1 LFLPPFSYSIC
12 VLFFIIAAPPSPATP
27 SSTLT
32 STATPA
38 SAFEIAPVK
47 PEKKGRARRAG
58 KEQKAEDNSN
68 TPESSPVGPTT
79 TTIAERR
86 NVTAKDVS
94 IRTSMDTTHAVT
106 DNSAADVSDEVSPLQ
121 QQRSDR
127 THKSAPELTI
137 ATPVLAP
144 TIATTATSAPP
155 SDDNTIV
162 EDEQSSEIALEVS
175 ADEVIAK
182 PSVISS
188 TDPPVVD
195 SLPSPPLSHLTTTT
209 VGDVLPSHREDA
221 DTPVSMH
228 SDSGDENLLREA
240 AHISESEMA
249 LEEPYAVPD
258 PIFAL
263 NTTTAGAIS
272 VSSSSSHGS
281 FRNSIPGRRSITIS
295 TDLYTDNGPSP
306 LYSPYATSLYPGTTS
321 LYSSS
326 SYVNSAYTSPFYSN
340 NVTPS
345 GQKPSF
351 FSELNENYDVLVTK
365 EEEEEEEVN
374 ENDSSAVINDVNSS
388 AVESEEVS
396 EPSSMVLPV
405 PSDLHETSAANDKAT
420 PFTLEVEDTQANTA
434 PAITVVSTPV
444 VTDRVVH
451 SFGSGGFKI
460 GIVNQS
466 AIANHGTGS
475 GGSSGGVSSPKIKD
489 TTAVND
495 DGDNFAVP
503 SVPVA
508 LTMAAPPSMNSTAAA
523 VVTPTFAVSFNAL
536 KEKSAIAVAKSNDI
550 PVSSVAMGAASTSTI
565 APLPVDAHRETIL
578 SHVRQNSVTIIN
590 GMTGCGK
597 STRIPI
603 MLWEDSLATVGSK
616 NNNQGDSKGCSDGSN
631 GATTDEAM
639 IHSATAASTAAP
651 LVASPSTIT
660 TSSAPP
666 VLPSEAFIMVS
677 QPRRIAATAL
687 KNRLFTHYGDTVGLR
702 LGHGMREETSN
713 TRIWF
718 VTTGYLVRLLAHK
731 MHTFQHYTHL
741 VIDEIHERSLDCD
754 ILCYLAKK
762 LVYTYPHIRIVL
774 MSATAHSAM
783 FQSYFNTPHEP
794 IFVGVRRYHLSE
806 YFLENMHRLLPP
818 STHRTLNRL
827 IESSN
832 NITMDTVYN
841 VVHDMLVKDQLFI
854 AHALA
859 KSIAKPGG
867 AVLIF
872 VSGMSDITE
881 LMEIFS
887 NSSSNNSSSKKGAFL
902 STICFI
908 INSATLCVPECG
920 LYIIQKSEIKTVHK
934 RHTLYY
940 PLLSDSPKTVVL
952 AVHSDIPHET
962 QLLAFA
968 PTPADQIKIVI
979 ATNAAES
986 SVTIPD
992 VDNVICCGTSKVLR
1006 YSERMHTTM
1015 LVNTW

>member
-1 LFLPPFSYSIC
+1 MNN
-12 VLFFIIAAPPSPATP
+12 
-27 SSTLT
+27 STT
-32 STATPA
+32 TPA
-38 SAFEIAPVK
+38 SPTSASNNVSVK
-47 PEKKGRARRAG
+47 PENKGRARRAG
-58 KEQKAEDNSN
+58 TAQKAEATAT
-68 TPESSPVGPTT
+68 TPERSN
-79 TTIAERR
+79 IA
-86 NVTAKDVS
+86 TKDVS
-94 IRTSMDTTHAVT
+94 ISTSTDTTKVFT
-106 DNSAADVSDEVSPLQ
+106 DSTTDVGDVVSPLQ
-121 QQRSDR
+121 QQQQRGGRAQKTAHGLTLS
-127 THKSAPELTI
+127 TSAT
-137 ATPVLAP
+137 
-144 TIATTATSAPP
+144 ATTIVLPVES
-155 SDDNTIV
+155 SVNTVV
-162 EDEQSSEIALEVS
+162 EDKTNTALTTEVS
-175 ADEVIAK
+175 SGEVAAG
-182 PSVISS
+182 PSLLS
-188 TDPPVVD
+188 TSDPPAVEH
-195 SLPSPPLSHLTTTT
+195 LPSPPLAHPATTT
-209 VGDVLPSHREDA
+209 VAGALPPSPREDV

-249 LEEPYAVPD
+249 LEAPYAVPD

-272 VSSSSSHGS
+272 ISSSSSHGS

-326 SYVNSAYTSPFYSN
+326 SYGNSAYTSPFYSN

-365 EEEEEEEVN
+365 EEGEEEEVN
-374 ENDSSAVINDVNSS
+374 ENDSIAVINDVNSS
-388 AVESEEVS
+388 PVESEEVS
-396 EPSSMVLPV
+396 EPSMVLPL
-405 PSDLHETSAANDKAT
+405 PSDLHEPSAANDKAMSI
-420 PFTLEVEDTQANTA
+420 TLEVKVTQANTA

-444 VTDRVVH
+444 VADRVVH

-460 GIVNQS
+460 GIVNHS
-466 AIANHGTGS
+466 AITNHATNSVSGS
-475 GGSSGGVSSPKIKD
+475 GVGGGSGVSSPKIKD
-489 TTAVND
+489 TTPVNA

-508 LTMAAPPSMNSTAAA
+508 LSMVTPPSMSPVAAA
-523 VVTPTFAVSFNAL
+523 GAAAVTPTFAVTFNAL
-536 KEKSAIAVAKSNDI
+536 KDKSGPANGPATVAENNVNH
-550 PVSSVAMGAASTSTI
+550 VSSVSTGAATTTTI

-603 MLWEDSLATVGSK
+603 MLWEDSLATVGNK
-616 NNNQGDSKGCSDGSN
+616 NNNQGDSEGCSDGN
-631 GATTDEAM
+631 GDANAEEASTHITTTAATT
-639 IHSATAASTAAP
+639 AP
-651 LVASPSTIT
+651 LVTTASTTT

-666 VLPSEAFIMVS
+666 ALPTEAFIMVS

-702 LGHGMREETSN
+702 LGHGMREETAK

-832 NITMDTVYN
+832 NITTDTVYN

-887 NSSSNNSSSKKGAFL
+887 NSSSNNSNSSSGKKG
-902 STICFI
+902 
-908 INSATLCVPECG
+908 
-920 LYIIQKSEIKTVHK
+920 
-934 RHTLYY
+934 
-940 PLLSDSPKTVVL
+940 LL
-952 AVHSDIPHET
+952 
-962 QLLAFA
+962 F
-968 PTPADQIKIVI
+968 
-979 ATNAAES
+979 
-986 SVTIPD
+986 
-992 VDNVICCGTSKVLR
+992 
-1006 YSERMHTTM
+1006 Y
-1015 LVNTW
+1015 